1 MNNNPEPPQPRI
13 PSLADYLVR
22 YDLPSMLEE
31 ARLDYNQ
38 STSGGP
44 RHLDQKDIA
53 ARFRAP
59 RPPRPAPA
67 PDEPR

>member
-1 MNNNPEPPQPRI
+1 MNNPDPPKAKL

-22 YDLPSMLEE
+22 YDLASLLEE

-38 STSGGP
+38 SAAGGP

-53 ARFRAP
+53 ARFRDARRTQP
-59 RPPRPAPA
+59 KA

>member
-1 MNNNPEPPQPRI
+1 MNNPDPPQPKI

-22 YDLPSMLEE
+22 YDLAAMLDE

-38 STSGGP
+38 STSGTP

-53 ARFRAP
+53 ARFRTP
-59 RPPRPAPA
+59 RRPSKAS
-67 PDEPR
+67 DELR

>member
-1 MNNNPEPPQPRI
+1 MNNPELPQPKI

-22 YDLPSMLEE
+22 YDLAAMLDE

-38 STSGGP
+38 STSGSP

-53 ARFRAP
+53 ARFRTP
-59 RPPRPAPA
+59 RRPPKA